1 MSVQTGVVTKAQGEV
16 VSDVPAVT
24 KMEFRLINPTDDGFL
39 KRIEWN
45 KDELE
50 AAVRAKIAEYED
62 VVYTEDNIKQ
72 AKADRAE
79 LNKLV
84 KAIEDRRKKVKT
96 IVNAP
101 YATFEKE
108 LKEITA
114 LILEPVKMIDDQVKG
129 YEEKQKEEKKEKIK
143 AAYEEVIGENADNL
157 PFERVFENQY
167 LNATFSLSKA
177 TAEVKEKVK
186 CFITDLETID
196 GLDSKFKLNVR
207 DVYIQTLNLSKAM
220 AENKR
225 LLELEAKMEEDKR
238 RKEEEERKRKEEAE
252 RKKAETQAKASED
265 ARKKYWEQPK
275 VEEVPAEN
283 IQKQEQ
289 KEEEPK
295 VEEEPK
301 QEIQNDAQAQNG
313 VIDPF
318 AQGLPAEEQKFK
330 TRFYAIGTKE
340 QLAGLVEYMKQNNI
354 QYGKV
359 EK

>member
-1 MSVQTGVVTKAQGEV
+1 MSVQTGVATQVQGEV
-16 VSDVPAVT
+16 ISGVPAVT
-24 KMEFRLINPTDDGFL
+24 EMEFRLINPTDDGFL

-45 KDELE
+45 KAELE
-50 AAVRAKIAEYED
+50 AAVKAKIATYEN
-62 VVYTEDNIKQ
+62 VVYTEDSMKQ

-84 KAIEDRRKKVKT
+84 KAIEDRRKMVKT

-101 YATFEKE
+101 YATFEAE
-108 LKEITA
+108 VKEILA
-114 LILEPVKMIDDQVKG
+114 LIQEPVKMIDDQVKG
-129 YEEKQKEEKKEKIK
+129 YEEKQKQEKKEKIQ
-143 AAYEEVIGENADNL
+143 AAYEEVIGEYAEML

-167 LNATFSLSKA
+167 LNATFSLAKA
-177 TAEVKEKVK
+177 TAEVKEKVN
-186 CFITDLETID
+186 CFITDLETIN

-225 LLELEAKMEEDKR
+225 LLELEAKMEEEKR
-238 RKEEEERKRKEEAE
+238 RKEEEELRRKEEAE
-252 RKKAETQAKASED
+252 RKKAEAEAKAQEE
-265 ARKKYWEQPK
+265 AHKKYWEQPK
-275 VEEVPAEN
+275 AEEVPAETV
-283 IQKQEQ
+283 QEAPQ

-295 VEEEPK
+295 VEEEK
-301 QEIQNDAQAQNG
+301 ATDIQNDAQSDNG

-318 AQGLPAEEQKFK
+318 APSKPVEAPKFK